1 MHTQFIILVN
11 SLSLQKHSFFKEN
24 YRSFYSTFSEKP
36 KTILIIGGYVLTM
49 IDYFAHIIDYRF
61 IEILHIQYCD

>member
-1 MHTQFIILVN
+1 MHTKFIILVI
-11 SLSLQKHSFFKEN
+11 SLSIQKHYFFKEN

-49 IDYFAHIIDYRF
+49 IDYFAHIINYRF
-61 IEILHIQYCD
+61 IVLLI